1 MIGPEIEVQI
11 ELPAANRLR
20 HFSFTVREGDSK
32 LNQLKVIYVLFDKV
46 ILLVAGVSCR
56 RLLIDSARELSVH

>member
-1 MIGPEIEVQI
+1 MIGPKIEVQI

-20 HFSFTVREGDSK
+20 HFSFTVRESYSK

-56 RLLIDSARELSVH
+56 RLLIDSARELGVH